1 MAVTFFVSGAGIYNC
16 MCLSSDV
23 KPANPPDNC
32 TLDESDTGKTYR
44 AVSGAWAE
52 VTNTSYPVRGQ
63 LPVIPSLVT
72 QSQTIPDGCVALML
86 DGTTFSSGVSV
97 VFQGTAQALFIKQL
111 QIR

>member
-1 MAVTFFVSGAGIYNC
+1 MALTFFVSGAGIYNC

-23 KPANPPDNC
+23 KPTSPPDNC

-44 AVSGAWAE
+44 SMSGAWAE
-52 VTNTSYPVRGQ
+52 VTNASYPSRGQ
-63 LPVIPSLVT
+63 LPVIPVNVT
-72 QSQTIPDGCVALML
+72 QSQTIPTGCVALMI
-86 DGTTFSSGVSV
+86 DGTTFDSGVSI